1 MTKAPVICVDG
12 PSGAGKGTLST
23 KLAEALGWHL
33 LDSGALYRIVGYA
46 CVLRDISWHDEAR
59 VVEVAETLDVRFV
72 PSPSGVSVWL
82 AGQDV
87 TTQIRSQDG
96 SRGASAV
103 AVLAK
108 VRAALLERQR
118 ELAAFPGLVADGR
131 DMGTVV
137 FPRAALKIFLTA
149 SPEAR
154 ASRRQAQLL
163 EKGESVS
170 LPRLLDSI
178 NERDERD
185 TNRSASPL
193 VAAKDAVHIDSSTL
207 TVDAVCD
214 RVLEF
219 AADKGLKARSP
230 N

>member
-72 PSPSGVSVWL
+72 PSPTGVSVWL

-131 DMGTVV
+131 DMGTD
-137 FPRAALKIFLTA
+137 PENAA
-149 SPEAR
+149 S
-154 ASRRQAQLL
+154 SR
-163 EKGESVS
+163 
-170 LPRLLDSI
+170 
-178 NERDERD
+178 
-185 TNRSASPL
+185 
-193 VAAKDAVHIDSSTL
+193 
-207 TVDAVCD
+207 
-214 RVLEF
+214 
-219 AADKGLKARSP
+219 
-230 N
+230 